1 MRTPLAWLPD
11 WGGRCLGWLETRHP
25 TRTAGAKALLQFANT
40 RLQARNQFLLGGQH
54 LLLLHDQRHQFLA
67 TRRLQVDHT
76 ASLGAGHSSRTP
88 LHNNPITPNV
98 NSYTRHSAWTTI
110 DGRCTMMKRICPY
123 GAAAMLARIGEHSL
137 TPIRQLNV
145 L

>member
-1 MRTPLAWLPD
+1 MLHDRRRRRTRARNTMRTPLAWLPD

-54 LLLLHDQRHQFLA
+54 LLLLHDQRDQFLA
-67 TRRLQVDHT
+67 TRRLQVDHQ
-76 ASLGAGHSSRTP
+76 ASLGAGHPSRTP

-98 NSYTRHSAWTTI
+98 NSY
-110 DGRCTMMKRICPY
+110 
-123 GAAAMLARIGEHSL
+123 
-137 TPIRQLNV
+137 
-145 L
+145 